1 MFKLKY
7 RQQPFLKLYISVVLL
22 SVVSITHSSAS
33 AKGNLQPMV
42 NSINREN
49 IKSVQIFRGGW
60 EFSQPVI
67 ELNSDQKLLLKFDEI
82 ADGVT
87 NFYYTI
93 THCDSEWYPSRLVQS
108 EYMGGFIE
116 NPVSDYA
123 ASVNTTVRYTNYLLS
138 LPNDNVKFLISGN
151 YLVSVFSDKE
161 RSTPVL
167 TRRFYVVEPLTDIR
181 GVVKNSTF
189 EGFKGR
195 DQEIDFELAYSKISV
210 QDPRTEIK
218 VVLMQ
223 NSRADNCLKNL
234 KPLFVRDNQLSYDL
248 SRENVFEG
256 GDEFRNFDTKNLRI
270 NGLRVVNIE
279 YLNPYYHVTLRTDE
293 IRRED
298 NYRLENDLNGH
309 FLVKNDRV
317 TDSDLE
323 SDYVQVHFSLE
334 TKEPLLGGDIYVFGG
349 LSDWQ
354 CLPVNKMKWNYDL
367 KLYEAAITLKQGFY
381 DYQYVYIEKGS
392 NLINNSLLEG
402 SHVETENDY
411 QIFVYY
417 RGFSSRYD
425 KLIGYRTINSV
436 KR

>member
-1 MFKLKY
+1 
-7 RQQPFLKLYISVVLL
+7 
-22 SVVSITHSSAS
+22 
-33 AKGNLQPMV
+33 
-42 NSINREN
+42 
-49 IKSVQIFRGGW
+49 
-60 EFSQPVI
+60 
-67 ELNSDQKLLLKFDEI
+67 
-82 ADGVT
+82 
-87 NFYYTI
+87 
-93 THCDSEWYPSRLVQS
+93 
-108 EYMGGFIE
+108 MGGFIE

-195 DQEIDFELAYSKISV
+195 DQEIDFELAYSRISI

-218 VVLMQ
+218 VVVMQ

-248 SRENVFEG
+248 SRESVFPG
-256 GDEFRNFDTKNLRI
+256 GDEFRNFDTKNIRI
-270 NGLRVVNIE
+270 NGLRVTNIE
-279 YLNPYYHVTLRTDE
+279 YVKPFYHVTLRTDE
-293 IRRED
+293 IRRDE
-298 NYRLENDLNGH
+298 NYRSENDLNGH

-323 SDYVQVHFSLE
+323 ADYIQVHFSLE
-334 TKEPLLGGDIYVFGG
+334 TKDPLLGGDIYVFGG

-367 KLYEAAITLKQGFY
+367 KLYEAALTLKQGFY
-381 DYQYVYIEKGS
+381 DYQYVYVEKGS
-392 NLINNSLLEG
+392 NIINNSLLEG

-411 QIFVYY
+411 QILVYY